1 MSTFDHGWYCIPRSG
16 CRQGTEMR
24 EVAILAVALWL
35 TPEESAWQRL
45 WRGQRHH
52 NRLRAQSGWRNQREQ
67 TQSTPIPTCVQW
79 NFRMWLWR
87 IPGYGGWPLIII
99 NSSHNNN
106 WIEFRRF
113 IVLKRQWRVRC
124 IFHKNLNQ
132 NSGVRWI
139 FISFLL
145 MTLTNLRN
153 HLLIVE
159 KHVPSYERC
168 SLYFLRMVK
177 DGRKKVAT
185 INNNLFAGA
194 QNWGNHFTRNSK
206 VCRVECQKCG
216 V

>member
-1 MSTFDHGWYCIPRSG
+1 MTKALE
-16 CRQGTEMR
+16 GTEASQQTPSTIRLEKPEGTDTVYTNSHMCSV
-24 EVAILAVALWL
+24 EFSHVALEDPWL
-35 TPEESAWQRL
+35 R
-45 WRGQRHH
+45 
-52 NRLRAQSGWRNQREQ
+52 
-67 TQSTPIPTCVQW
+67 
-79 NFRMWLWR
+79 
-87 IPGYGGWPLIII
+87 GWPLIII

-194 QNWGNHFTRNSK
+194 QNWGNHFTWNSK